1 VTSIQSRD
9 IFQRPLRTPVLL
21 NYLGFLKKRLTAKD
35 GLPRK
40 AAYRKRRPTLKE
52 SAMKT
57 IPLLTLSLL
66 AALAVSAMPNA
77 QAQTYPTRPIKVIVD
92 GPAGGIND
100 IWTRRYTQRLSE
112 SFQQPVVVE
121 NRPGASGSI
130 AAETLAK
137 SPADGYT
144 LMYGGMNPMVAF
156 PGTGGTVR
164 YDPIKDFSGSA
175 LGTMGYPMFVASAA
189 SGIKTLPELIQLA
202 KSKPEEMTCGTSGQ
216 AGVQHFACVMIA
228 RALGINLRPVH
239 YKGGGAALLD
249 AASGQITVSVGYT
262 AETEQMVASGKLIA
276 LASMAPNRLP
286 RFPNAPSFAE
296 AGYAGLEIPSFAG
309 FFFPAGTPPAIV
321 ERFNA
326 EAVKTMARPDMGE
339 FVKQAGGFYVPMK
352 SGEFSEFV
360 AKELTKWKRMS
371 QENGIRSEQ

>member
-1 VTSIQSRD
+1 
-9 IFQRPLRTPVLL
+9 
-21 NYLGFLKKRLTAKD
+21 
-35 GLPRK
+35 
-40 AAYRKRRPTLKE
+40 
-52 SAMKT
+52 MKT
-57 IPLLTLSLL
+57 FPLLSLALL
-66 AALAVSAMPNA
+66 AALAVSAMPNV

-144 LMYGGMNPMVAF
+144 LMYGGMNPMV
-156 PGTGGTVR
+156 
-164 YDPIKDFSGSA
+164 
-175 LGTMGYPMFVASAA
+175 VASAA

-202 KSKPEEMTCGTSGQ
+202 KAKPDDMTCGTSGR

-276 LASMAPNRLP
+276 LASMAPNWLP

-309 FFFPAGTPPAIV
+309 FFFPAGTPPAII

-352 SGEFSEFV
+352 ASEFSEFV
-360 AKELTKWKRMS
+360 AKELAKWKRMS
-371 QENGIRSEQ
+371 HENGIRSEQ